1 ARPVEGA
8 ARPGPRIRSRRGREP
23 SAPARAPARPTRRA
37 IRLIPWWA
45 GFGPG
50 PTVLGQPLTPPAG
63 GLLDDGASS
72 VTPGSATAGA
82 RRMDVSGW
90 PGGPTLIQR
99 ILPSP
104 TSLRT
109 SNPRASR
116 QKPREA
122 LGSSCGRVLVWILM
136 SMEVTLR
143 ALADARF

>member
-1 ARPVEGA
+1 
-8 ARPGPRIRSRRGREP
+8 
-23 SAPARAPARPTRRA
+23 
-37 IRLIPWWA
+37 
-45 GFGPG
+45 
-50 PTVLGQPLTPPAG
+50 
-63 GLLDDGASS
+63 
-72 VTPGSATAGA
+72 
-82 RRMDVSGW
+82 MDVSGW

-143 ALADARF
+143 ALAARASRFLIGLVSLSPPLGRKDLTHFAEARPRGRSVA